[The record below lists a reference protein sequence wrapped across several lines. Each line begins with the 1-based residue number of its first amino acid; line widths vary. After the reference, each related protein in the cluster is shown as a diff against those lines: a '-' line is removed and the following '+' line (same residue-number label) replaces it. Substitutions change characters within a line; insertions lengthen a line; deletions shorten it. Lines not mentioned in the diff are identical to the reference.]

1 METIK
6 NPVIVWSIDDHNS
19 LALLRQL
26 GKNCSNLIFLIK
38 GKAGYASKSIYC
50 KKYIETGSLQAGYDY
65 LMKSYVISK
74 DKPVIITACD
84 EIITFIDQHRKEMEP
99 FFILPGTKEQGNVEK
114 YIDKNAM
121 LALATEIG
129 ILCPRSSE
137 VKWDSSIEG
146 VEYPCII
153 KPGHQT
159 EGHYNEFK
167 FKVCKNEPELRQTLK
182 YVRHESVFSI
192 QQFIQ
197 TEKELLVYGGRF
209 YNGDTVI
216 AGAIVLDRRAAN
228 GATSHGYVTADIPD
242 CVDITKI
249 ATFLERIDYYGL
261 FSFEY
266 GMEQGKAYFFEV
278 NLRNDGTS
286 QFFYQAGANIPLAYV
301 YSCVGMDYS
310 TVPTK
315 VMRKA
320 WFIDEIFDFENVIN
334 GVVSKK
340 EWKHDISEATLFKF
354 YDKEDMKPWIAA
366 KKKKYKQ
373 MAQDIILRK
382 YRLYIVAL
390 LDKLGLRK

>member
-1 METIK
+1 MEMIK
-6 NPVIVWSIDDHNS
+6 NPVIIWSIDDHNS

-26 GKNCSNLIFLIK
+26 GKNCVNLTFLIK
-38 GKAGYASKSIYC
+38 GRAGYASQSTYC
-50 KKYIETGSLQAGYDY
+50 TKYMETGSLQAGYDY
-65 LMKSYVISK
+65 LMKSYAMSK
-74 DKPVIITACD
+74 NKPIIITACD

-99 FFILPGTKEQGNVEK
+99 FFLLPGTREQGNVEK

-121 LALATEIG
+121 LSLATEIG
-129 ILCPRSSE
+129 ILCPHSRE
-137 VKWDSSIEG
+137 VIWNSSIEG
-146 VEYPCII
+146 VKYPCII

-167 FKVCKNEPELRQTLK
+167 FKICNNELELKRTLK

-197 TEKELLVYGGRF
+197 TEKEVLVYGGRF
-209 YNGDTVI
+209 YNGETVI

-228 GATSHGYVTADIPD
+228 GATSHGYVTADVPD
-242 CVDITKI
+242 CVDIKKI
-249 ATFLERIDYYGL
+249 TAFLERIDYYGL

-266 GMEQGKAYFFEV
+266 GMEKDKAYFFEV

-310 TVPTK
+310 TVPIK
-315 VMRKA
+315 VTRKA
-320 WFIDEIFDFENVIN
+320 WFIDEIFDVENVIN

-340 EWKHDISEATLFKF
+340 KWKHDMSEATLFKF
-354 YDKEDMKPWIAA
+354 YDEEDVEPWIMA
-366 KKKKYKQ
+366 KKSRYKQ
-373 MAQDIILRK
+373 MAQDIILKK